1 MLLRLSHRRS
11 QRALLR
17 IPISVSWKPPVGPA
31 NLNVAAETEVVGAH
45 GALIRL
51 QQAPEQNA
59 RVEITH
65 GHTRQTAPG
74 RVIAVEPPGKE
85 NEPYRV
91 TVELSVPSETF
102 WGLSLPPLHSA

>member
-31 NLNVAAETEVVGAH
+31 NLKVAAETEVVGAH

-51 QQAPEQNA
+51 QQAPERNA
-59 RVEITH
+59 RVEITPNSRTLC
-65 GHTRQTAPG
+65 GG
-74 RVIAVEPPGKE
+74 RSSPVSTDLE
-85 NEPYRV
+85 
-91 TVELSVPSETF
+91 
-102 WGLSLPPLHSA
+102 

>member
-1 MLLRLSHRRS
+1 MARVVQQRSGPPYLLIVLVFLFFVST
-11 QRALLR
+11 ALAVLFYIR
-17 IPISVSWKPPVGPA
+17 
-31 NLNVAAETEVVGAH
+31 NEE
-45 GALIRL
+45 AL
-51 QQAPEQNA
+51 EQNA

-74 RVIAVEPPGKE
+74 RVISVEPPGKE

-102 WGLSLPPLHSA
+102 WGLSLPPLHPA